1 MDQHNRIKSP
11 EIKPYIYG
19 QLIFNAGT
27 KRIQWAKHSL
37 RSGVGEDGQPHSKEW
52 NWTIIL
58 QHKNK

>member
-27 KRIQWAKHSL
+27 KRIQ
-37 RSGVGEDGQPHSKEW
+37 
-52 NWTIIL
+52 
-58 QHKNK
+58 